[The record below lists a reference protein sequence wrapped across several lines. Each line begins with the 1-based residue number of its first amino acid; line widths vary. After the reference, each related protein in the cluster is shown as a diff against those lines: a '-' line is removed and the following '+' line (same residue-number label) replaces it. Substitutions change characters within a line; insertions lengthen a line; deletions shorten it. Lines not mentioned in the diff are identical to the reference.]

1 MTTLIDVLNDTE
13 GRELIDTL
21 EDILSSLRDKDS
33 DPVLEDARDGL
44 IAEIQ
49 RRFGFTYAL

>member
-1 MTTLIDVLNDTE
+1 MDIIDVLNDTE

-21 EDILSSLRDKDS
+21 EDILSSLRGKEGDTM
-33 DPVLEDARDGL
+33 LEDARDGL

-49 RRFGFTYAL
+49 RRFGFTYVL

>member
-21 EDILSSLRDKDS
+21 EDILSSLDGKEGDTM
-33 DPVLEDARDGL
+33 LEDARDNL

-49 RRFGFTYAL
+49 RRFGFTYVL